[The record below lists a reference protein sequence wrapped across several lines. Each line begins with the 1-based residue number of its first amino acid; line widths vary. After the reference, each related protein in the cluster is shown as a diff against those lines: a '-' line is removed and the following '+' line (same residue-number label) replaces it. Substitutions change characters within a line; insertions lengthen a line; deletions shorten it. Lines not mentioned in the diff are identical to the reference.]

1 MTTQATLPADATS
14 SRRAWLSEVTSVVR
28 DEVLTGWSPDSCIA
42 STRVLL
48 ETLKAFGVEG
58 RATPTRVAVFNPTAW
73 KLAREQVPVTA
84 WSDGAWSVGVEG
96 DGEAL
101 DGRWNGHLV
110 AVLPRFVPG
119 RVLIDP
125 SGDQFSRPERSIA
138 ATALIATLPPL
149 WTPVDPLVVEPEEV
163 DGPTYVYAPLVK
175 SPGWRDAPDWCGNTV
190 QIEQAVAASVG
201 RLQSLAAERLDQAEE
216 SA

>member
-96 DGEAL
+96 DGRLLTDDGTVTWWPSSQGSFL
-101 DGRWNGHLV
+101 DGCSSTRV
-110 AVLPRFVPG
+110 VTSSPG
-119 RVLIDP
+119 L
-125 SGDQFSRPERSIA
+125 SGA
-138 ATALIATLPPL
+138 LPP
-149 WTPVDPLVVEPEEV
+149 P
-163 DGPTYVYAPLVK
+163 
-175 SPGWRDAPDWCGNTV
+175 R
-190 QIEQAVAASVG
+190 
-201 RLQSLAAERLDQAEE
+201 
-216 SA
+216 